1 MIKLGEVIQDF
12 PDVLLQ
18 HLDNKYPKGP
28 GTLPEGMQLS
38 ERLEALY
45 IERGIIHTDISTASK
60 GPSMGAILIGGSIHA
75 HECKYAN
82 ARTLDLLIDDSLFQ
96 GHDCKSLAL
105 LWGPSSKSCGH
116 L

>member
-1 MIKLGEVIQDF
+1 MADDNRNNTTFIFDKFVAIIVF
-12 PDVLLQ
+12 LLD
-18 HLDNKYPKGP
+18 LFFND
-28 GTLPEGMQLS
+28 E
-38 ERLEALY
+38 ERDSSNLY
-45 IERGIIHTDISTASK
+45 YNSIIHTDISTVSK